1 MSVFLFLYFAD
12 HTTYFWSAGSTAT
25 NQHREP
31 MTPLV
36 SSLMTSPNQIRQNG
50 KIFYV
55 PTEGVIHHAPGWGVI
70 MRRKAFTRFYHWP
83 PQQEREAES
92 REGSHKHERQSNSRS
107 NKELARNDIATQNFP
122 SSACGLKDYR
132 LCVLHLRV
140 NALPRLFYPI
150 CNTKGKSE
158 LISASNTASFSV
170 VEHDPE
176 VCSGTGVIAFMVLLI
191 ACAAPPP
198 TERNFTFFTT
208 SSRSYPTAPRSWLPE
223 DASGVCESPM

>member
-122 SSACGLKDYR
+122 SSACGLKNYR

-140 NALPRLFYPI
+140 N
-150 CNTKGKSE
+150 
-158 LISASNTASFSV
+158 
-170 VEHDPE
+170 
-176 VCSGTGVIAFMVLLI
+176 
-191 ACAAPPP
+191 APPP

-223 DASGVCESPM
+223 DASGVE